1 MKQVVYNFFPFFIGI
16 LTFFSVDQWSKFAIG
31 NTITT
36 WFLYFCIYLCVF
48 FIYKNQYTKCISIEN
63 RKDTFLKIYLLWIV
77 ICIVRGI
84 FVADNY
90 WEYKQLVEGSVALL
104 LPTFIYTFTMPDIVR
119 KVLHFWLIYILPF
132 FIIYACFFI
141 VSDSYHFFLGP
152 ILLLGCFLPII
163 KGKWKLIIF
172 LLLIMMLF
180 GNLGAR
186 SQIIKAAACLMICV
200 AYVLSKF
207 ISKKFFS
214 LAFVLCF
221 ISPVV
226 FMALAFTGTFN
237 IFNMGDYVG
246 SKYQTKSSDGTAVT
260 DDTRSF
266 IYAEVINSAIE
277 HNYVIQGRTPA
288 RGNDTEYFYNLAN
301 DLQSV
306 HKVKNIKHERSANE
320 LVHTN
325 VFTWTGLIGCMLYS
339 ILYFISSYRAVFKSK
354 NVFIKLLGLFVAFR
368 WAYGWV
374 EDFNRLDIMN
384 VSLWMMIAMCYSNI
398 FRDMNDMEFKTW
410 VRSVF
415 KKKKVIKR
423 LCCNSSHLK
432 KSK

>member
-1 MKQVVYNFFPFFIGI
+1 MKQFVNMYFPFFIGI
-16 LTFFSVDQWSKFAIG
+16 LTFFSVDQWSRFVIG
-31 NTITT
+31 NTLTT

-48 FIYKNQYTKCISIEN
+48 FIYKKQYLKFISKEN
-63 RKDTFLKIYLLWIV
+63 RKDVYLKLYLFWIV

-104 LPTFIYTFTMPDIVR
+104 LPVFIFAFTIPYVVR
-119 KVLHFWLIYILPF
+119 RVLHFWFKYILPF
-132 FIIYACFFI
+132 FAIYACFFI

-152 ILLLGCFLPII
+152 VLLLGCFLPII
-163 KGKWKLIIF
+163 KGKWKLILL
-172 LLLIMMLF
+172 LLLIMMLVSD
-180 GNLGAR
+180 LGAR
-186 SQIIKAAACLMICV
+186 SQIIKAAACLMINV

-207 ISKKFFS
+207 ISKRIFS

-221 ISPVV
+221 VSPLIL
-226 FMALAFTGTFN
+226 MALAFTGTFN
-237 IFNMGDYVG
+237 IFNMDDYVD
-246 SKYQTKSSDGTAVT
+246 SKYQSESSSGSPVTA
-260 DDTRSF
+260 DTRSF
-266 IYAEVINSAIE
+266 IYAEVISSAIE

-288 RGNDTEYFYNLAN
+288 RGNDTEFFYNITSE
-301 DLQSV
+301 LQST
-306 HKVKNIKHERSANE
+306 HKVKNLKHERHSNE

-325 VFTWTGLIGCMLYS
+325 VFTWTGLIGCVLYS

-354 NVFIKLLGLFVAFR
+354 NIYIKLLGLFVAFR

-398 FRDMNDMEFKTW
+398 FREMNDKKFKKW
-410 VRSVF
+410 VRSIF
-415 KKKKVIKR
+415 I
-423 LCCNSSHLK
+423 NK
-432 KSK
+432 KSINHICSNTSNLT